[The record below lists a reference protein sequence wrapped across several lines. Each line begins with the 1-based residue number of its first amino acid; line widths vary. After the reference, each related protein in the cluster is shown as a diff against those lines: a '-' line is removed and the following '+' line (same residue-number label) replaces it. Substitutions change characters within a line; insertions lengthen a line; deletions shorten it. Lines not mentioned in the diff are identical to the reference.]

1 MKTFSPV
8 LALFLATA
16 ALAAPAK
23 KPLVF
28 DHLALGNVVRIL
40 SARSSAPVTI
50 TAHATSPI
58 TGDFSHFSLREGL
71 DEAAAQAGLE
81 VVALG
86 KTNAAGFLLRVP
98 KAVAAPKVAVLP
110 PAVDRRA
117 ELLKQREALRQSEA
131 ALAASANSPTP

>member
-16 ALAAPAK
+16 ALGAPVK

-28 DHLALGNVVRIL
+28 DHLALGNVVRII

-86 KTNAAGFLLRVP
+86 KNNAAGFLLRVP
-98 KAVAAPKVAVLP
+98 KVVAVP
-110 PAVDRRA
+110 KAAAAPAVDRRA

-131 ALAASANSPTP
+131 DLAADANRAAP